1 MDGGYLLRFNEL
13 ADFIIDRDGKK
24 VISQH
29 LSTIRGANIIH
40 VIENGRLVESGTWGD
55 LIAKENSRFRELCKA
70 QGIDN

>member
-1 MDGGYLLRFNEL
+1 MGDIYSDSMNLQILSLIEM
-13 ADFIIDRDGKK
+13 AKK
-24 VISQH
+24 LYPQH

-55 LIAKENSRFRELCKA
+55 LIVKENSRFRELCKA